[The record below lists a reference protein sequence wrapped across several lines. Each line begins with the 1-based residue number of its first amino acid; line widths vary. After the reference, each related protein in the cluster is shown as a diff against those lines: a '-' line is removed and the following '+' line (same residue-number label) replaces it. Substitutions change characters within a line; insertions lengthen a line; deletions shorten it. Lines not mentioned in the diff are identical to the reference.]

1 MTKSLREPL
10 LIRFSISWDAMM
22 RLPIPP
28 LDRTRGALFAV
39 LIGVAPILAQ
49 QPRDRG
55 PAVAIPFFGTVT
67 PTTPNPNGT
76 GGTGLGR
83 MLARK
88 AGFATMSDAAPPP
101 GRPDFRFSA
110 MFGSA
115 PLRIDAF
122 SIGIEEIHANCSGT
136 IDLRTCNCWNMVLF
150 AVQQGTGASTAS
162 GVVAQEHARPDGAGA
177 DVFSYVPLTAVGVN
191 PAFVGVTLR
200 AADSS
205 ELGLFR
211 GGPTPTRGQI
221 ESLDM
226 YTPLYELDPE
236 VLAQLDPE
244 PSIYFSVPGTGR
256 ELAAVPVS
264 WWSGSTPSGA
274 TILVRKWSAATNQ
287 WITQPPLYTHAD
299 LGLPATADI
308 DALAHSAPA
317 NDTVISLTRATTPV
331 GLSQLLFVENCTD
344 GTSLVDLTESDGT
357 PTGTRV
363 VADGTGIGGSGEVR
377 GVCVD
382 DPSARASQ
390 PPAPAVG
397 RMAHVMGTPGP
408 ELLPWMPSMDAQT
421 YRSCDALGNATYTA
435 HVVGLPPGSGPSLAV
450 FVIGIPDLLT
460 SSTPLF
466 TLPSRVASPD
476 GAPASASFVIPWM
489 PATLNSIPVQ
499 GMWVGIDTLTAQL
512 ALSAP
517 ITMFL

>member
-1 MTKSLREPL
+1 MSTDHP
-10 LIRFSISWDAMM
+10 IRGI
-22 RLPIPP
+22 
-28 LDRTRGALFAV
+28 LFAALLSAV
-39 LIGVAPILAQ
+39 PTAAQ

-67 PTTPNPNGT
+67 PSSPNP
-76 GGTGLGR
+76 GGTGPAGPGR
-83 MLARK
+83 LLARK
-88 AGFATMSDAAPPP
+88 AGFSAMSDAMPPP
-101 GRPDFRFSA
+101 GRPNFSFGA

-115 PLRIDAF
+115 AIRIDAF

-150 AVQQGTGASTAS
+150 AVQQGIGAATAT

-177 DVFSYVPLTAVGVN
+177 DVFSYVPLTAIGVN
-191 PAFVGVTLR
+191 PAFVGVTHR

-226 YTPLYELDPE
+226 YTSLYELDPE

-244 PSIYFSVPGTGR
+244 PSIYFSIAGTSR
-256 ELAAVPVS
+256 DLTAVPVS
-264 WWSGSTPSGA
+264 WWNGSTPSGA

-287 WITQPPLYTHAD
+287 WTTQPPLYTHAD
-299 LGLPATADI
+299 LGLAATADI
-308 DALAHSAPA
+308 DALAHNAMA
-317 NDTVISLTRATTPV
+317 NDTVISLTRATTPA

-382 DPSARASQ
+382 DPSTRASQ

-397 RMAHVMGTPGP
+397 LMAHFMGTPGP
-408 ELLPWMPSMDAQT
+408 ELLPFMPSMDAQT

-450 FVIGIPDLLT
+450 FVIGIPDLIT

-466 TLPSRVASPD
+466 TVPSRVASPD
-476 GAPASASFVIPWM
+476 GAPASASFVIPWL

-499 GMWVGIDTLTAQL
+499 GMWIGIDTATAQL
-512 ALSAP
+512 ALSSP
-517 ITMFL
+517 VTMFL